1 MSEQTS
7 ILVIYTGGTIG
18 MVKDPVTGALMPIN
32 FDQIY
37 QYIPILESFPFR
49 IETIS
54 FEPIIDSSDMNPD
67 FWIRLASIVE
77 VHYDQYDGFVIL
89 HGSDTMAYTASM
101 LSFMLENLNKA
112 VVLTGSQ
119 LPLGMLRT
127 DGRENFITAVEIA
140 ASKKDEL
147 SVVPEVC
154 IYFENRLYRGN
165 RTTKL
170 HAEDFDAFYS
180 GNYPLLAEA
189 GVHLRFNHQQ
199 IRKPNFKKLHV
210 YHQLSTDLAL
220 LKLYPGITKQAVEAL
235 FGIQGL
241 RAVILETF
249 GTGNAPTEPW
259 FLDALR
265 KATDSGVL
273 IYNVTQCKA
282 GSVEA
287 GRYHTST
294 ELVSMGVISGED
306 ITTESAIAKLMYLMG
321 RYTDQDRVRSLLTLS
336 LRGEITP
343 ANSRGVN
350 ANNDSYR

>member
-1 MSEQTS
+1 MNDQTS
-7 ILVIYTGGTIG
+7 ILIIYTGGTIG
-18 MVKDPVTGALMPIN
+18 MAKDPETGALAPIDFN
-32 FDQIY
+32 QIY

-49 IETIS
+49 IKTIS
-54 FEPIIDSSDMNPD
+54 FDPIIDSSDMNPD
-67 FWIRLASIVE
+67 FWIRLATIIE
-77 VHYDQYDGFVIL
+77 ENYEDYDGFVIL
-89 HGSDTMAYTASM
+89 HGSDTMAYTASI

-127 DGRENFITAVEIA
+127 DGRENLITAIEIA
-140 ASKKDEL
+140 ASQ
-147 SVVPEVC
+147 SGNFSMVPEVC

-189 GVHLRFNHQQ
+189 GVNLKFNQEK
-199 IRKPNFKKLHV
+199 IRKPNFKKLSV
-210 YHQLSTDLAL
+210 SQKLSTDLAII
-220 LKLYPGITKQAVEAL
+220 KLFPGITPQAVKAVLAIE
-235 FGIQGL
+235 GL

-249 GTGNAPTEPW
+249 GTGNAPTERW
-259 FLDALR
+259 FLETLR
-265 KATDSGVL
+265 EAINKGII

-294 ELVSMGVISGED
+294 ELVSMGVISGDD
-306 ITTESAIAKLMYLMG
+306 ITTESAISKLMYLLG
-321 RYTDQDRVRSLLTLS
+321 RYDDKEKICSLLTVS
-336 LRGEITP
+336 LRGELTP
-343 ANSRGVN
+343 GGQSGKESRWN
-350 ANNDSYR
+350 

>member
-1 MSEQTS
+1 MTDQTS

-18 MVKDPVTGALMPIN
+18 MVKNNDTGALTPLN
-32 FDQIY
+32 FDQLY
-37 QYIPILESFPFR
+37 QYIPILETFPFS

-54 FEPIIDSSDMNPD
+54 FDPIIDSSDMTPA
-67 FWIRLASIVE
+67 FWTKLSGIIEENYES
-77 VHYDQYDGFVIL
+77 YDGFVIL
-89 HGSDTMAYTASM
+89 HGSDTMAYTASV
-101 LSFMLENLNKA
+101 LSFMLDNLNKA

-140 ASKKDEL
+140 SSVKDDI

-180 GNYPLLAEA
+180 GNYPFLAEA
-189 GVHLRFNHQQ
+189 GVHLKFNHHV
-199 IRKPNFKKLHV
+199 IRKPNFKKLRV
-210 YHQLSTDLAL
+210 YKELSTELAI
-220 LKLYPGITKQAVEAL
+220 LKLYPGISPAAVKSIL
-235 FGIQGL
+235 SIDGL

-249 GTGNAPTEPW
+249 GTGNAPTEKW
-259 FLDALR
+259 FLEALNEAINR
-265 KATDSGVL
+265 DII

-287 GRYHTST
+287 GRYQTST
-294 ELVSMGVISGED
+294 ALVSMGVVSGYD
-306 ITTESAIAKLMYLMG
+306 ITTESAIGKLMHLMG
-321 RYTDQDRVRSLLTLS
+321 RYKDQGKVKELLPVSLQ
-336 LRGEITP
+336 GEITP
-343 ANSRGVN
+343 NKPPS
-350 ANNDSYR
+350 D

>member
-1 MSEQTS
+1 MTDQTS

-18 MVKDPVTGALMPIN
+18 MVKNNETGALTPLN
-32 FDQIY
+32 FDQLY

-54 FEPIIDSSDMNPD
+54 FDPIIDSSDMTPA
-67 FWIRLASIVE
+67 FWTRLAGIIE
-77 VHYDQYDGFVIL
+77 ENYEAYDGFVIL
-89 HGSDTMAYTASM
+89 HGSDTMAYTASV
-101 LSFMLENLNKA
+101 LSFMLENLNKT

-140 ASKKDEL
+140 S
-147 SVVPEVC
+147 SVKEDISIVPEVC

-189 GVHLRFNHQQ
+189 GVHLRFNHHV
-199 IRKPNFKKLHV
+199 IRKPNFKKLKV
-210 YHQLSTDLAL
+210 YKELSTELAI
-220 LKLYPGITKQAVEAL
+220 LKLYPGISPAVVESVL
-235 FGIQGL
+235 RVDGL
-241 RAVILETF
+241 RAVIIETF
-249 GTGNAPTEPW
+249 GTGNAPTDEW
-259 FLDALR
+259 FLEALAEAVNR
-265 KATDSGVL
+265 GII

-287 GRYHTST
+287 GRYQTSAA
-294 ELVSMGVISGED
+294 LVSMGVVSGYD
-306 ITTESAIAKLMYLMG
+306 ITTESATGKLMHLMG
-321 RYTDQDRVRSLLTLS
+321 RYKDQAKVKELLPLS
-336 LRGEITP
+336 LRGEMSP
-343 ANSRGVN
+343 DKALV
-350 ANNDSYR
+350 Y

>member
-1 MSEQTS
+1 MSDQTS

-18 MVKDPVTGALMPIN
+18 MVRDTESGSLKPLN
-32 FDQIY
+32 FSELY

-54 FEPIIDSSDMNPD
+54 FDPIIDSSDMHPD
-67 FWIRLASIVE
+67 FWIRLAGIIE
-77 VHYDQYDGFVIL
+77 EQYERFDGFVIL

-140 ASKKDEL
+140 ASMKDDI
-147 SVVPEVC
+147 SAVPEVC
-154 IYFENRLYRGN
+154 IYFENKLYRGN

-170 HAEDFDAFYS
+170 HAEDFEAFYS
-180 GNYPLLAEA
+180 GNFPVLAEA
-189 GVHLRFNHQQ
+189 GVHLKFNEHL
-199 IRKPNFKKLHV
+199 IRKPNFKKLKV
-210 YHQLSTDLAL
+210 YKELDGSLAI
-220 LKLYPGITKQAVEAL
+220 LKLYPGITSGVVKALLEVE
-235 FGIQGL
+235 GL

-259 FLDALR
+259 FLELLR
-265 KATDSGVL
+265 AATHRGIIL
-273 IYNVTQCKA
+273 YNVTQCKA

-294 ELVSMGVISGED
+294 ALVKMGVISGYD
-306 ITTESAIAKLMYLMG
+306 ITTESAIAKLMHLMG
-321 RYTDQDRVRSLLTLS
+321 RYGDQERVREWLPKP
-336 LRGEITP
+336 LRGEMSIGP
-343 ANSRGVN
+343 SDR
-350 ANNDSYR
+350 

>member
-1 MSEQTS
+1 MSDQTA

-18 MVKDPVTGALMPIN
+18 MVRDQATGALTPLN
-32 FDQIY
+32 FDELY
-37 QYIPILESFPFR
+37 QYIPILESFPFG

-54 FEPIIDSSDMNPD
+54 FDPIIDSSDMHPD
-67 FWIRLASIVE
+67 FWIRLAGIIE
-77 VHYDQYDGFVIL
+77 ENYERFDGFVIL

-140 ASKKDEL
+140 ASMKEDTA
-147 SVVPEVC
+147 VVPEVC

-170 HAEDFDAFYS
+170 HAEDFEAFYS
-180 GNYPLLAEA
+180 GNFPVLADA
-189 GVHLRFNHQQ
+189 GVHMKFNHHV
-199 IRKPNFKKLHV
+199 IRKPNFKRLKVHK
-210 YHQLSTDLAL
+210 DLNSSLAI
-220 LKLYPGITKQAVEAL
+220 LKLYPGISPAVVEAL
-235 FGIQGL
+235 LGVEGL

-249 GTGNAPTEPW
+249 GTGNAPTQPW
-259 FLDALR
+259 FLEMLRDATRRGIIL
-265 KATDSGVL
+265 
-273 IYNVTQCKA
+273 YNVTQCKA

-294 ELVSMGVISGED
+294 ALVKMGVVSGYD
-306 ITTESAIAKLMYLMG
+306 ITTEGAIAKLMHLLG
-321 RYTDQDRVRSLLTLS
+321 LYTEQERVKEWLTRPM
-336 LRGEITP
+336 RGEMTVDDG
-343 ANSRGVN
+343 AG
-350 ANNDSYR
+350 

>member
-1 MSEQTS
+1 MREQTA

-18 MVKDPVTGALMPIN
+18 MVRDPKTGTLVPID
-32 FDQIY
+32 FEQLQI
-37 QYIPILESFPFR
+37 YIPILELFSFR

-54 FEPIIDSSDMNPD
+54 FDPIIDSSNMQPG
-67 FWIRLASIVE
+67 FWVDLADIIE
-77 VHYDQYDGFVIL
+77 RNYEHYDGFVIL

-140 ASKKDEL
+140 ASVIDDTP
-147 SVVPEVC
+147 VVPEVC

-180 GNYPLLAEA
+180 GNFPALAEA
-189 GVHLRFNHQQ
+189 GVHLKFNHHL
-199 IRKPNFKKLHV
+199 ISKPNFRKLKVHRV
-210 YHQLSTDLAL
+210 LSDALAI
-220 LKLYPGITKQAVEAL
+220 LKLYPGITPAAVDAVL
-235 FGIQGL
+235 HIPGL

-249 GTGNAPTEPW
+249 GTGNAPTETW
-259 FLDALR
+259 FLDALKGAIDR
-265 KATDSGVL
+265 GLVL
-273 IYNVTQCKA
+273 YNVTQCKA

-287 GRYHTST
+287 GRYQTSAA
-294 ELVSMGVISGED
+294 LMQMGVVSGND
-306 ITTESAIAKLMYLMG
+306 ITTESAIAKLMHLLGKYA
-321 RYTDQDRVRSLLTLS
+321 DQDQVKHLLGQPM
-336 LRGEITP
+336 RGEMSVP
-343 ANSRGVN
+343 G
-350 ANNDSYR
+350 